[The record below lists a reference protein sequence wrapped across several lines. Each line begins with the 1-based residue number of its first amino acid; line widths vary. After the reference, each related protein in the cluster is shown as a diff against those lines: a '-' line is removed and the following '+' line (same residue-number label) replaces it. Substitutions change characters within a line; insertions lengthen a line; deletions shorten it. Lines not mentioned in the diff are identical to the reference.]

1 MDSFLEHSKLKFKGP
16 SVQSP
21 EKKDKS
27 VDHTAVQINQTLIQY
42 NRNSLRR
49 EGEAASTVQAQNLV
63 NPVLSL
69 ISSSSQ
75 LSQRPGVTWGD
86 AMNGVL

>member
-1 MDSFLEHSKLKFKGP
+1 MDSFLKHSKLKFKGP

-49 EGEAASTVQAQNLV
+49 EGEGTV
-63 NPVLSL
+63 
-69 ISSSSQ
+69 
-75 LSQRPGVTWGD
+75 RD
-86 AMNGVL
+86 

>member
-1 MDSFLEHSKLKFKGP
+1 MDSFLEHSKFKFKGP

-49 EGEAASTVQAQNLV
+49 EGEGTV
-63 NPVLSL
+63 
-69 ISSSSQ
+69 
-75 LSQRPGVTWGD
+75 RD
-86 AMNGVL
+86 